1 MCIPRVIVE
10 FGKNIHNRTLK
21 YPYPSWKSLYLSAQ
35 VIDRSANDPRP
46 AEMIFQLEIIFLKN
60 RVTVWSLGS
69 KIPSILTRVI
79 CLIYDDQLVYTFRN
93 LSSAFSQIILL
104 N

>member
-21 YPYPSWKSLYLSAQ
+21 YPHPSWKSLYLNAQ

-46 AEMIFQLEIIFLKN
+46 AEIIFLKN

-69 KIPSILTRVI
+69 KIPSILTRDI
-79 CLIYDDQLVYTFRN
+79 CLIYDDQLVCTFRN

>member
-46 AEMIFQLEIIFLKN
+46 AEMIFQLEIIF
-60 RVTVWSLGS
+60 
-69 KIPSILTRVI
+69 
-79 CLIYDDQLVYTFRN
+79 
-93 LSSAFSQIILL
+93 
-104 N
+104 